1 MQTASY
7 VRSATLVI
15 FVLLVAVSLY
25 SYAADPAD
33 DYAKLRA
40 AISKSVPGVQDLE
53 IKPSAIEN
61 MLEARSGI
69 NVFYVSSEG
78 EFLLNGSLYALVR
91 GENLTEKRQAE
102 YRRSLLKDIASIR
115 PIEYPAEN
123 TKQKI
128 IVVADIDC
136 PYCRR
141 LHQDLDKYHQAGLD
155 INYVMLPRSGKDSP
169 SYVKTVNAVCAA
181 QPDVVITAAM
191 QAETPAPAACDHR
204 VILVTVWQA
213 SETSA

>member
-123 TKQKI
+123 TSRK
-128 IVVADIDC
+128 
-136 PYCRR
+136 
-141 LHQDLDKYHQAGLD
+141 
-155 INYVMLPRSGKDSP
+155 SS
-169 SYVKTVNAVCAA
+169 
-181 QPDVVITAAM
+181 
-191 QAETPAPAACDHR
+191 
-204 VILVTVWQA
+204 
-213 SETSA
+213 